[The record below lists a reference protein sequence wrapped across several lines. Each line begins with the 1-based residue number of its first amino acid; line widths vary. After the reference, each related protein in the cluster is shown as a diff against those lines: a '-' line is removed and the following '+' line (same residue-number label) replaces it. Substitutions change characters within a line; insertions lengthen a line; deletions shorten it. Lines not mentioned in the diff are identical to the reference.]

1 MVEKLQF
8 SIFYETRV
16 PKVKFLEDQD
26 GAANW
31 ECLLSTILENSSGS
45 RSSSGQVLLR
55 PDNSEITIPVF
66 EAYEKFRKLL
76 TEENELSKKLG
87 QGFHFVDIPLEI
99 PPRKSKSG
107 GMIEE
112 GVTRTREGMKLA
124 SGGRIRAFLSDIE
137 GPKRLLQVWLR
148 LRFKGLF
155 LYNGALDSFSVL
167 QSYYITSLASQMTNI
182 LISTL
187 K

>member
-1 MVEKLQF
+1 LVEKLQF

-45 RSSSGQVLLR
+45 GSSSGQVLLR

-99 PPRKSKSG
+99 PPWKSKSG

-137 GPKRLLQVWLR
+137 GPKRLLQVCLR

-155 LYNGALDSFSVL
+155 LYTGALDSF
-167 QSYYITSLASQMTNI
+167 
-182 LISTL
+182 
-187 K
+187 